1 MRKRCGQC
9 RELLLCGK
17 TGRLSLGYRKEIYTT
32 VEEISTVNELKD
44 GEISVGQPL
53 LLIKKVEQ

>member
-1 MRKRCGQC
+1 MITVSYTHLDVYKRQ
-9 RELLLCGK
+9 LWDIAK
-17 TGRLSLGYRKEIYTT
+17 KFYTT
-32 VEEISTVNELKD
+32 VEEISAVNELKD